1 MSLYYNAWKE
11 VEEKNYFLNFFL
23 SGRGTGKSYSILHG
37 LVKKALEENK
47 LFIYLRRTDK
57 ELIKS
62 TSSQLN
68 EFQVVS
74 EDFEI
79 NIECNKTDDMTL
91 IQVIEDDTVK
101 TIGVAGTLST
111 FANMRGLSFRDFDYL
126 FYDEFISKNKVQTIV
141 DKNAGMLF
149 KDLTET
155 ILRNR
160 QIDENGNILEN
171 SFKIILCGNS
181 NNLNNDILETWKLI
195 DIFRQMQ
202 INNIDD
208 YYIEERSIALHLP
221 HNVGISKLKKQTAL
235 YKSLP
240 EDDEYIQMSINNK
253 FVDDDFSFIK
263 HYQQK
268 HLVPIFSIENKIFI
282 YSIKGTKMIYV
293 SDRKNKDSINYDKL
307 TALKSDY
314 GMMLNFWFSKKLIRY
329 QNYSIKV
336 KFNNLF

>member
-1 MSLYYNAWKE
+1 
-11 VEEKNYFLNFFL
+11 
-23 SGRGTGKSYSILHG
+23 
-37 LVKKALEENK
+37 
-47 LFIYLRRTDK
+47 
-57 ELIKS
+57 
-62 TSSQLN
+62 
-68 EFQVVS
+68 
-74 EDFEI
+74 
-79 NIECNKTDDMTL
+79 MTL

-263 HYQQK
+263 HYEQK

-307 TALKSDY
+307 TALKTDY

>member
-1 MSLYYNAWKE
+1 MSLYYNAWEE
-11 VEEKNYFLNFFL
+11 VEKNNYFLNFFL
-23 SGRGTGKSYSILHG
+23 SGRGTGKSYSMLRG
-37 LVKKALEENK
+37 LVKKAYEDGS

-68 EFQVVS
+68 EFQAVS
-74 EDFEI
+74 DELEI
-79 NIECNKTDDMTL
+79 EIECNKVDDMTL
-91 IQVIEDDTVK
+91 IQVKESDTLK

-111 FANMRGLSFRDFDYL
+111 FANMRGLSFKDFDYL
-126 FYDEFISKNKVQTIV
+126 FYDEFISKNTVQSVI

-160 QIDENGNILEN
+160 QIGKDGNILEN
-171 SFKIILCGNS
+171 NFKIILCGNS

-195 DIFRQMQ
+195 DLFRMMQ

-221 HNVGISKLKKQTAL
+221 HNVGISKLKRKTAL

-240 EDDEYIQMSINNK
+240 EDDEYIQMSIENK
-253 FVDDDFSFIK
+253 FVGDDFSFIK
-263 HYQQK
+263 HYEQK
-268 HLVPIFSIENKIFI
+268 HLVPIFSIENKIYI

-293 SDRKNKDSINYDKL
+293 SDRRNNDSINYDKISS
-307 TALKSDY
+307 LKSDY
-314 GMMLNFWFSKKLIRY
+314 GQMLNFWWSKKLIRY

-336 KFNNLF
+336 RFNNLF